1 MKRKLSLTI
10 MSALLAITLIGCSGS
25 GNTSN
30 GNETSSSEEKIEY
43 IADTDIAN
51 MFSDP
56 ESYKGKYVKLSGKI
70 FNGPDTAEDYVAY
83 QAWHDVQ
90 NSDMDFVFG
99 MESPEEEFSTDDY
112 VVVDGQIVGTFEGTN
127 AFGGTIECPQINA
140 VSVEKQSY
148 MDAVVP
154 TIKEITPENAISEQN
169 GISLKVDKIEFAET
183 ETRVYMTETNASSA
197 KFNMWVYSIKIT
209 QNGQQIEQ
217 DSTSMSS
224 YEGDYAQL
232 STEILPNASSS
243 GILVFPAMDSS
254 ASFQIYAEGSSDD
267 YMIDF
272 APFTIDISAQ

>member
-1 MKRKLSLTI
+1 
-10 MSALLAITLIGCSGS
+10 
-25 GNTSN
+25 
-30 GNETSSSEEKIEY
+30 
-43 IADTDIAN
+43 
-51 MFSDP
+51 
-56 ESYKGKYVKLSGKI
+56 
-70 FNGPDTAEDYVAY
+70 
-83 QAWHDVQ
+83 
-90 NSDMDFVFG
+90 
-99 MESPEEEFSTDDY
+99 
-112 VVVDGQIVGTFEGTN
+112 
-127 AFGGTIECPQINA
+127 
-140 VSVEKQSY
+140 

-254 ASFQIYAEGSSDD
+254 AMFSDICLKEAAMN